1 LGTGLISTA
10 LKKGRAHEGD
20 VRAAVEVM
28 LQLNRPAAEIALRFA
43 VSAMTDITGFGLI
56 GHAREVARASQVS
69 ITFDHSRLPI
79 LSGALE
85 YSRAG
90 FCAGGL
96 KSNRDFYSG
105 FVRISDSVSPEYKDV
120 LFDPQTSGGL
130 LIFCRPEDADPLR
143 GAFAAENAAITEI
156 GTANSNDPGR
166 IEVL

>member
-1 LGTGLISTA
+1 
-10 LKKGRAHEGD
+10 
-20 VRAAVEVM
+20 V
-28 LQLNRPAAEIALRFA
+28 
-43 VSAMTDITGFGLI
+43 TDITGFGLV

-69 ITFDHSRLPI
+69 ISIDHRRLPI
-79 LSGALE
+79 LPGALD

-105 FVRISDSVSPEYKDV
+105 VVRISDSVSPEYRDV

-130 LIFCRPEDADPLR
+130 LIFCRPEDADHLR
-143 GAFAAENAAITEI
+143 GAFASENIPIAEI
-156 GTANSNDPGR
+156 GTANPNDPGW